1 MLKATQKEV
10 VVEVEKKPIECL
22 NAITCPLA
30 INDCKRKEV
39 IVAVTESN
47 FFFLKKK
54 KKLRETT

>member
-1 MLKATQKEV
+1 MLKATQKGEV

-47 FFFLKKK
+47 FFVEKKNSV
-54 KKLRETT
+54 